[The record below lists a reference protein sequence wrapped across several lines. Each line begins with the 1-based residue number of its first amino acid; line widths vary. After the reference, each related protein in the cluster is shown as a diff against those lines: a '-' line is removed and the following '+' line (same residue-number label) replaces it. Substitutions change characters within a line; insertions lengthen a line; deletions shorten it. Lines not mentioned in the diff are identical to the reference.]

1 LLHVTHCTASHYH
14 HYEQQQHYAAAAAGD
29 SPDSNNSNSE
39 DSDQMTLT
47 QRLRAA
53 ARHCSSDPIPQA
65 LLRKYIAYAR
75 SYCKPRLTVEAAR
88 VLQTLY
94 LVMRSEAAGGRSM
107 PITTRQL
114 ESLVRLSQARA
125 KADLREEVTAQDA
138 KDVVDMMQVQV
149 NQTVILKCYMSCV
162 ALLQC
167 QAAHHS
173 SYC

>member
-1 LLHVTHCTASHYH
+1 
-14 HYEQQQHYAAAAAGD
+14 
-29 SPDSNNSNSE
+29 
-39 DSDQMTLT
+39 MTLT

-53 ARHCSSDPIPQA
+53 ARRYGSDPLPPA

-75 SYCKPRLTVEAAR
+75 CYCKPRLTVEAAR

-138 KDVVDMMQVQV
+138 KDVVDMMQVRDTELNCTDV
-149 NQTVILKCYMSCV
+149 CVHILLYCYSV
-162 ALLQC
+162 KLLT
-167 QAAHHS
+167 
-173 SYC
+173 